1 MEKETK
7 PLTEVNQLIDPLEQ
21 VRLSPLLN
29 FIDENPF
36 IEETD
41 HVAA

>member
-1 MEKETK
+1 MEKEIKNEKVT
-7 PLTEVNQLIDPLEQ
+7 VIIDPLEQ

-29 FIDENPF
+29 FIDDNPF